1 MTGAAWVAITGLAAV
16 VQEGW
21 PVLLGLAALLV
32 AGWLARR

>member
-1 MTGAAWVAITGLAAV
+1 VSGAWVVITGLAAV

-21 PVLLGLAALLV
+21 PALAFLAALLV